1 MYLSREQNEMRQ
13 TMERLVPGVVIP
25 GPLHLLFPF
34 PELFLRSIG
43 LTPLGLCSDVT
54 STWPSVGSKV
64 GT

>member
-1 MYLSREQNEMRQ
+1 
-13 TMERLVPGVVIP
+13 MERLVPGVVIP